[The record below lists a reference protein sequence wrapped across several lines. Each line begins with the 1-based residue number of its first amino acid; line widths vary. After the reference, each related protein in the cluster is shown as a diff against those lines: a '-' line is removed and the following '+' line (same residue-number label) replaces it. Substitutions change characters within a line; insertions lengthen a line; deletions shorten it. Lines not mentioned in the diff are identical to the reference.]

1 MGDRGS
7 RRRGNGVR
15 AAATAPGTAR
25 HSPGPARRGA
35 GPEVSLA
42 EARAAL
48 AARLRER
55 RDELEAAV
63 ATRIYAIDDPR
74 EVIDPG
80 YLRGLHAALV
90 ATVDYAVTSIEVGE
104 RRAPEPPSALLA
116 QVRLAARNG
125 VALDTVLRRC
135 LAGNAL
141 LDDMVVAEAER
152 TEVPR
157 SALRDLLASQATLFD
172 RLLAVVSDE
181 YGREAARRPT
191 SVAARRRECVKR
203 LLAGELVDRS
213 ELGYDLEAHHLAIVA
228 KGEQGEETMR
238 ELAARLERNL
248 LAVRREEEP
257 VWACWLGGRNRL
269 VAERAIE
276 ALAAEV
282 PPGTFIVLGEPGE
295 GLAGWRFSH
304 RQAKAALPVAERSGR
319 AVLRYADVAMLASML
334 GDDLL
339 ATSLRRLYL
348 EPLER
353 ARDGGEVARQTLH
366 AYFAAERNVSSTAA
380 ALGVDRRTVTNRMR
394 AIEALL
400 GRSLRD
406 SATDLEIALRLDA

>member
-1 MGDRGS
+1 
-7 RRRGNGVR
+7 
-15 AAATAPGTAR
+15 
-25 HSPGPARRGA
+25 
-35 GPEVSLA
+35 
-42 EARAAL
+42 
-48 AARLRER
+48 
-55 RDELEAAV
+55 
-63 ATRIYAIDDPR
+63 
-74 EVIDPG
+74 
-80 YLRGLHAALV
+80 
-90 ATVDYAVTSIEVGE
+90 
-104 RRAPEPPSALLA
+104 
-116 QVRLAARNG
+116 
-125 VALDTVLRRC
+125 
-135 LAGNAL
+135 
-141 LDDMVVAEAER
+141 
-152 TEVPR
+152 
-157 SALRDLLASQATLFD
+157 
-172 RLLAVVSDE
+172 
-181 YGREAARRPT
+181 
-191 SVAARRRECVKR
+191 
-203 LLAGELVDRS
+203 
-213 ELGYDLEAHHLAIVA
+213 
-228 KGEQGEETMR
+228 MR

-269 VAERAIE
+269 AAERAIE
-276 ALAAEV
+276 VLAGEFA
-282 PPGTFIVLGEPGE
+282 PGTFVVFGEPGE
-295 GLAGWRFSH
+295 GLTGWRFSH

-366 AYFAAERNVSSTAA
+366 AYFTAERNVSSTAA